1 MNKKSIPVLYL
12 FENVFYP
19 DTIIPLALTDE
30 SSQTLIK
37 KAYLEDRK
45 IALLTTHQNEQF
57 IATVGKVIML
67 DDQTAPNKIT
77 AIVSGLERI
86 KLVKRIQEVPYP
98 LYEYQNHE
106 DQRTP
111 FIFESDA
118 IGRLFKIF
126 EKWMNRHV
134 HNEKDREVFL
144 KEVNSPKKLVYNI
157 ALFMIK
163 DIELKILLLES
174 NSLPERINILNAV
187 LIGETPDFEDLYMLQ
202 ALKDFSR
209 FEPEKL
215 KSLSN

>member
-19 DTIIPLALTDE
+19 DTIIPLSLTDE

-37 KAYLEDRK
+37 KAYLEDRT
-45 IALLTTHQNEQF
+45 IALLTTHQNNQF
-57 IATVGKVIML
+57 IATAGKVIML
-67 DDQTAPNKIT
+67 DEESYPNKIT
-77 AIVSGLERI
+77 AIVSGNERI
-86 KLVKRIQEVPYP
+86 KLTKRLQEVPYP
-98 LYEYQNHE
+98 LYEYQLHE
-106 DQRTP
+106 DHRSP

-118 IGRLFKIF
+118 TGRLFKIF
-126 EKWMNRHV
+126 EKWMFRHV
-134 HNEKDREVFL
+134 HNEKDRDVFL
-144 KEVNSPKKLVYNI
+144 KEVNSPKKLINNI

-174 NSLPERINILNAV
+174 TSLPERINILNAV
-187 LIGETPDFEDLYMLQ
+187 LIGETPEFEDINMLQ

-215 KSLSN
+215 KSISN